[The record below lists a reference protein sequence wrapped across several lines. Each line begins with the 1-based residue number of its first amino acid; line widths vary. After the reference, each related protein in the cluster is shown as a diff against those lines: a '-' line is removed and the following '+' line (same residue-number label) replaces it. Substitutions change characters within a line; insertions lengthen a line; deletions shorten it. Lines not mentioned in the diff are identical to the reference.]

1 MDKTEKNFGI
11 PKYVMEF
18 ILPILIIIAG
28 AALRLAFL
36 GSVPGGMHQ
45 DESFVAWNAYALLHE
60 GIDSAGNVMPVY
72 LADWGDGH
80 SAMYVWLLM
89 PLLALN
95 GGHITPFLSRLPQA
109 VVSIFTLAAVWAMIK
124 RMLGEKAGLWS
135 LFILA
140 VCPWHIMMSRWGLDA
155 NLAPGFLIFGLYFF
169 VCGLEKEKYYILSA
183 LFYGLSL
190 YCYAVVWPIV
200 PIMLILQAAYA
211 LYFKKLKLDRYTVIS
226 IVFLFIIALP
236 LMLFVLVNSG
246 FIEEIRLPFMTIP
259 RMNGYRGSEL
269 AFTPARMWSNL
280 RTTLSLLWHQNTGS
294 PYDILLPWGLFYDIG
309 RVFIVI
315 GVLWLVADCIR
326 AFVKKEFSYKFFILI
341 PLIGGGVN
349 CLLVTAVLHQI
360 NSLYIPLALCE
371 AYGIVRVLELVGR
384 IVGKTAKHIG
394 TGHIAEQTAE
404 QITERCS
411 GRAQTI
417 SGVLIAA
424 VYLVCT
430 VLFQRDYYTD
440 YKELVDAYFSAG
452 LKECVLYAEEQCRE
466 KQLSTITV
474 EKGAQWPRLL
484 LYTETLPSQYLAS
497 VEYDVPPAPGAFVN
511 NEGIRIN
518 TRINYDNI
526 NQESVYIIYY
536 TDVPDFEADFDI
548 TGFYDWYVAVPK

>member
-1 MDKTEKNFGI
+1 MDKAEKNYTI
-11 PKYVMEF
+11 PKNMREF
-18 ILPILIIIAG
+18 ILPILIVIAG

-95 GGHITPFLSRLPQA
+95 GGHITPLLSRLPQA
-109 VVSIFTLAAVWAMIK
+109 VTAVFTLIAVWALIK
-124 RMLGEKAGLWS
+124 RMFGEKAGLWS

-140 VCPWHIMMSRWGLDA
+140 LCPWHIMMSRWGLDA

-200 PIMLILQAAYA
+200 PIMLILQAVYA
-211 LYFKKLKLDRYTVIS
+211 LYFKKLKLDGYTIFSV
-226 IVFLFIIALP
+226 VLLFIIALP
-236 LMLFVLVNSG
+236 LILFVLVNSG
-246 FIEEIRLPFMTIP
+246 FIDEIRLPFMTIP

-315 GVLWLVADCIR
+315 GVLWLASDCIR
-326 AFVKKEFSYKFFILI
+326 AFIKKEFSYSFFILI

-360 NSLYIPLALCE
+360 NSLYIPLVLCE
-371 AYGIVRVLELVGR
+371 AYGVVKTLELA
-384 IVGKTAKHIG
+384 GKIFRNIAKHIAVKQV
-394 TGHIAEQTAE
+394 TEQFKESLAARRAD
-404 QITERCS
+404 I
-411 GRAQTI
+411 AQTI
-417 SGVLIAA
+417 LSALIAA
-424 VYLVCT
+424 VYIVCT

-440 YKELVDAYFSAG
+440 YRELVDAYFSAG
-452 LKECVLYAEEQCRE
+452 LKECVLYAQEQCEE
-466 KQLSTITV
+466 KRLSTITV

-484 LYTETLPSQYLAS
+484 LYTETLPSQYLAT
-497 VEYDVPPAPGAFVN
+497 VEYDVAPAPGAFVN

-526 NQESVYIIYY
+526 NQESIYIIYY

>member
-1 MDKTEKNFGI
+1 MKMTEKEHSI
-11 PKYVMEF
+11 SKHLISKQY
-18 ILPILIIIAG
+18 ILPLLVIALG
-28 AALRLAFL
+28 AALRLVLL

-80 SAMYVWLLM
+80 SAMYVWLLL

-95 GGHITPFLSRLPQA
+95 GGHVTPFLSRLPQA
-109 VVSIFTLAAVWAMIK
+109 AVSILTLIAVWALVK
-124 RMLGEKAGLWS
+124 RMFGEKAGLWS
-135 LFILA
+135 VFILA
-140 VCPWHIMMSRWGLDA
+140 LCPWHIMMSRWGLDA

-169 VCGLEKEKYYILSA
+169 VRGLEKERYYILSA

-200 PIMLILQAAYA
+200 PLMLILQAAYA

-226 IVFLFIIALP
+226 VILLFLTALP

-246 FIEEIRLPFMTIP
+246 LIDEIRLSFMTIP

-269 AFTPARMWSNL
+269 AFTPAGMWSNL
-280 RTTLSLLWHQNTGS
+280 RTALSLLWHQNTGS

-315 GVLWLVADCIR
+315 GVLWLLADCAK
-326 AFVKKEFSYKFFILI
+326 AFIKKEFSYQFFILF

-360 NSLYIPLALCE
+360 NSLYIPLLLCE
-371 AYGIVRVLELVGR
+371 AYGVVKILGF
-384 IVGKTAKHIG
+384 VGK
-394 TGHIAEQTAE
+394 
-404 QITERCS
+404 ITKKPAVEKAL
-411 GRAQTI
+411 GGLI
-417 SGVLIAA
+417 VLI
-424 VYLVCT
+424 YLVCT
-430 VLFQRDYYTD
+430 GLFQRDYYTD
-440 YKELVDAYFSAG
+440 YRELVDAYFSAG
-452 LKECVLYAEEQCRE
+452 LKECVEYAEEQCEE
-466 KQLSTITV
+466 KQLSMITV

-484 LYTETLPSQYLAS
+484 LYTETLPSRYLAT
-497 VEYDVPPAPGAFVN
+497 VEYDVAPAPGAFVN

-518 TRINYDNI
+518 TRIDYDKI
-526 NQESVYIIYY
+526 SQESIYIIYY

>member
-1 MDKTEKNFGI
+1 MEKTEKKILI
-11 PKYVMEF
+11 PITVRKY
-18 ILPILIIIAG
+18 ILPLLIIIAG

-109 VVSIFTLAAVWAMIK
+109 VVSIITLIAVWALIK
-124 RMLGEKAGLWS
+124 RMFGEKAGLWS

-140 VCPWHIMMSRWGLDA
+140 LCPWHIMMSRWGLDA

-200 PIMLILQAAYA
+200 PVMLMLQAAYA
-211 LYFKKLKLDRYTVIS
+211 LYFKKLKPDRYTVIS
-226 IVFLFIIALP
+226 VVLLFLIALP
-236 LMLFVLVNSG
+236 LMLFVLVNSR

-259 RMNGYRGSEL
+259 VMNGYRGAEL
-269 AFTPARMWSNL
+269 AFTPAGMWSNL

-315 GVLWLVADCIR
+315 GVLWLASDCIR
-326 AFVKKEFSYKFFILI
+326 AFIKKEFSYNFFILI

-360 NSLYIPLALCE
+360 NSLYIPLVLCE
-371 AYGIVRVLELVGR
+371 AYGIV
-384 IVGKTAKHIG
+384 KTLKLAGNIFRNKRKHIAAKQV
-394 TGHIAEQTAE
+394 TEQFKESLAARRAD
-404 QITERCS
+404 IT
-411 GRAQTI
+411 QTI
-417 SGVLIAA
+417 LGAIIAA
-424 VYLVCT
+424 VYIVCT

-440 YKELVDAYFSAG
+440 FRELVDAYFSAG
-452 LKECVLYAEEQCRE
+452 LKECVLYAEEQCEE
-466 KQLSTITV
+466 KRLSTITV

-484 LYTETLPSQYLAS
+484 LYTETLPSQYLAT
-497 VEYDVPPAPGAFVN
+497 VEYDIAPAPGAFVN

-526 NQESVYIIYY
+526 NQESIYIIYY